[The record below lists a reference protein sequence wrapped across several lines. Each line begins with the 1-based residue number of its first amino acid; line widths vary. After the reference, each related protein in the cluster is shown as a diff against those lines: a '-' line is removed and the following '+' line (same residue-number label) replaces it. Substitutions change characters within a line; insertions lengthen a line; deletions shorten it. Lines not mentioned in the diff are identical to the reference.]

1 MVRVLL
7 FHGCGSCRAWGLL
20 HRWRMRVAEA
30 AVGDGRPRL
39 RMKLVLDRQTKVS
52 SVWETS
58 CALLRERPVCNG
70 LTSLGTKEYKRRLA
84 KPIVFLSTSVLS
96 AERQQWAETAI
107 TLQFTS
113 HSPSRSVSVTI
124 AGQLLDMCLSCKLF
138 ESTTSYCTN
147 PPPLINFTVPL
158 SSVIYVMKNFKYP
171 ESYIS
176 YGCEL

>member
-1 MVRVLL
+1 MSSSDLTKQTGIPHSLLHQRKKPAGNTALSSHHREPEVVCKSVHYIHTLTSAAREFAMVRVLL

-70 LTSLGTKEYKRRLA
+70 LIHLWERKNIKDGSRNLSYFRRHRCYLQRGN
-84 KPIVFLSTSVLS
+84 S
-96 AERQQWAETAI
+96 ERKQ
-107 TLQFTS
+107 
-113 HSPSRSVSVTI
+113 R
-124 AGQLLDMCLSCKLF
+124 
-138 ESTTSYCTN
+138 
-147 PPPLINFTVPL
+147 
-158 SSVIYVMKNFKYP
+158 
-171 ESYIS
+171 
-176 YGCEL
+176 